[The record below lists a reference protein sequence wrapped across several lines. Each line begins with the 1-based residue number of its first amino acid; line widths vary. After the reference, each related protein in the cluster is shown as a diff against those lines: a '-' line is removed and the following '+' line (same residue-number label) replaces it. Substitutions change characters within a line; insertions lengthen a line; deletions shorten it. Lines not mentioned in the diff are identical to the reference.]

1 MEEIKATPTVGAGEK
16 LVTLPSGG
24 WAVFKDAT
32 TLRVKDR
39 KKVFKNADNQQG
51 IMQALSLVDGILA
64 ILIKEWSFDAP
75 IPLYKIAVL
84 DELSMG
90 DYDTLS
96 VEAGEAQK
104 ILFPKLAETEET
116 KADTDS
122 PFGESND

>member
-1 MEEIKATPTVGAGEK
+1 MEEKSTPNLETGEK
-16 LVTLPSGG
+16 LITLPSGG
-24 WAVFKDAT
+24 WAVFKDAAS
-32 TLRVKDR
+32 LRVKDR

-64 ILIKEWSFDAP
+64 ILIKEWSFETP

-84 DELSMG
+84 DELSMA

-96 VEAGEAQK
+96 TAAGEAQK

-116 KADTDS
+116 KKDEDS